1 MAQGKIKMNGVIIW
15 QPDKDMGAAFA
26 TTYTEKSG
34 RTQHGTAVLVPL
46 FTVEQYSYSATKIP
60 VAEASRILK
69 IVAKG
74 KPFTLHYFSVYNGK
88 WQDAKFYVGQSASI
102 TIGTLD
108 EEKEYLSQLSF
119 DMQGVN
125 PI

>member
-1 MAQGKIKMNGVIIW
+1 M
-15 QPDKDMGAAFA
+15 
-26 TTYTEKSG
+26 
-34 RTQHGTAVLVPL
+34 
-46 FTVEQYSYSATKIP
+46 
-60 VAEASRILK
+60 K